1 VTLPAACGAGG
12 GGSPVGRRR
21 TRYQLVHVLPDGS
34 RTRVGPLITA
44 WLAAVA
50 RAEELVAALQAEL
63 ARGNLD
69 AGGVI
74 WIIDLTTSAIAQQL
88 VIGSEESVD

>member
-1 VTLPAACGAGG
+1 
-12 GGSPVGRRR
+12 VGRWRR
-21 TRYQLVHVLPDGS
+21 HHPHYQLVHVLPDGS

-44 WLAAVA
+44 WPAAVA
-50 RAEELVAALQAEL
+50 RAEELVAALQAEV
-63 ARGNLD
+63 ARDNPD

-88 VIGSEESVD
+88 VIQREASVDQ